1 MITYWETG
9 TSFTR
14 LNEFQPNCWINSHE
28 PTNEEVEVLISEY
41 NVPRDFIM
49 DVLDTDERSRIEVE
63 EDNSILIILRVPLN
77 NQNNGI
83 PFITVP
89 LGIIF
94 SGNQIITICS
104 RKTEVIPSLIKAVNE
119 NKITITKPFDYVL
132 RIFLISAV
140 WFLQFLKE
148 INVQTA
154 LIEKDLE
161 NATKNKE
168 LHRLLR
174 MEKCLVFFITSLK
187 SNEMVLTKMRNS
199 RNINGIE
206 HDEDLMEDVVIE
218 TKQALEM
225 ANVYSDIQSGMMDA
239 FASVISNN
247 LNVIM
252 KQLTSVTIILM
263 IPTLIASLYGMNV
276 PNNFENSPFAF
287 IYVIAISII
296 LSLFGIFLFKWKNW
310 F

>member
-1 MITYWETG
+1 MITYWEAG
-9 TSFTR
+9 NSFTR
-14 LNEFQPNCWINSHE
+14 LNEYQPNCWINSQE
-28 PTNEEVEVLISEY
+28 LTNEEVEILINEY
-41 NVPRDFIM
+41 NVPREFVM
-49 DVLDTDERSRIEVE
+49 DVLDIDERSRIEVD
-63 EDNSILIILRVPLN
+63 EDTVLIILRVPLN

-94 SGNQIITICS
+94 SNNQIITICS
-104 RKTEVIPSLIKAVNE
+104 RRTEIIPSLIKAVND
-119 NKITITKPFDYVL
+119 NKITITNRFDYVL

-187 SNEMVLTKMRNS
+187 TNEMVLAKMRNS
-199 RNINGIE
+199 RNMQWIE
-206 HDEDLMEDVVIE
+206 HDEDLMEDVIIE

-263 IPTLIASLYGMNV
+263 IPTLVASLYGMNV
-276 PNNFENSPFAF
+276 PNSFENSPYAF
-287 IYVIAISII
+287 VYVIGISVL
-296 LSLFGIFLFKWKNW
+296 LSLVGILLIKWKNW

>member
-9 TSFTR
+9 NSFTR
-14 LNEFQPNCWINSHE
+14 LNEFQPNCWINSQE
-28 PTNEEVEVLISEY
+28 LTNEEVEELITEY

-49 DVLDTDERSRIEVE
+49 DVLDIDERSRIEVD
-63 EDNSILIILRVPLN
+63 EDKVLIILRVPLN

-89 LGIIF
+89 LGIIV

-104 RKTEVIPSLIKAVNE
+104 RRTEIIPSLIKQVNE
-119 NKITITKPFDYVL
+119 NKITVSNQFDYVL
-132 RIFLISAV
+132 RLFLISAV

-168 LHRLLR
+168 LHRLLH

-187 SNEMVLTKMRNS
+187 TNEMVLAKMRNG
-199 RNINGIE
+199 RNMQGIE
-206 HDEDLMEDVVIE
+206 HDEDLMEDVIIE

-252 KQLTSVTIILM
+252 KQLTVVTIVLM
-263 IPTLIASLYGMNV
+263 IPNLVAGLFGMNV
-276 PNNFENSPFAF
+276 PNMLENSPFAF
-287 IYVIAISII
+287 LYIIAISILLVLI
-296 LSLFGIFLFKWKNW
+296 GIFMFWRRNW

>member
-14 LNEFQPNCWINSHE
+14 LKEYQPNCWINSQE
-28 PTNEEVEVLISEY
+28 LTNEEVEILINEY
-41 NVPRDFIM
+41 NVPRDFVM
-49 DVLDTDERSRIEVE
+49 DALDTDERSRIEVE
-63 EDNSILIILRVPLN
+63 EDSVMIILRVPLN

-89 LGIIF
+89 LGIVI
-94 SGNQIITICS
+94 SGNQIITICA
-104 RKTEVIPSLIKAVNE
+104 RRTEIIPSLIKAVNE
-119 NKITITKPFDYVL
+119 NKITIANRFDYVL

-161 NATKNKE
+161 TATKNKE
-168 LHRLLR
+168 LHRLLG

-187 SNEMVLTKMRNS
+187 SNEMVLAKMRNG
-199 RNINGIE
+199 RNMSGIE
-206 HDEDLMEDVVIE
+206 HDEDLMEDVIIE

-225 ANVYSDIQSGMMDA
+225 ANVYSDIQTGMMDA
-239 FASVISNN
+239 FASIISNN

-252 KQLTSVTIILM
+252 KQLTVVTIVLM
-263 IPTLIASLYGMNV
+263 IPNLVAGLFGMNV
-276 PNNFENSPFAF
+276 PNMFQNSPFAF
-287 IYVIAISII
+287 GYIIAISII
-296 LSLFGIFLFKWKNW
+296 LSLVGIFMFRRRNW

>member
-14 LNEFQPNCWINSHE
+14 LNEYQPNCWINSQE
-28 PTNEEVEVLISEY
+28 LTNEEVELIINEY

-49 DVLDTDERSRIEVE
+49 DVLDTDERSRMEIE
-63 EDNSILIILRVPLN
+63 EDQTLIILRVPLN
-77 NQNNGI
+77 TQNNGI

-89 LGIIF
+89 LGIVL
-94 SGNQIITICS
+94 SNHHIITICS
-104 RKTEVIPSLIKAVNE
+104 KRTEIIPALFKAVND
-119 NKITITKPFDYVL
+119 NKITIHNRFDYVL

-187 SNEMVLTKMRNS
+187 SNEMALAKMRAS
-199 RNINGIE
+199 RNMQGIE
-206 HDEDLMEDVVIE
+206 HDEDLLEDVLIE

-225 ANVYSDIQSGMMDA
+225 ANIYSDIQAGMMDA

-263 IPTLIASLYGMNV
+263 IPTLVASLYGMNV
-276 PNNFENSPFAF
+276 PNHFEGNSFAF
-287 IYVIAISII
+287 GYVIAISVI
-296 LSLFGIFLFKWKNW
+296 LSLVGVFLFKWKNW

>member
-14 LNEFQPNCWINSHE
+14 LTEYQPKCWINLQE
-28 PTNEEVEVLISEY
+28 PTNEEVELII
-41 NVPRDFIM
+41 NNHNAPRDFIM

-63 EDNSILIILRVPLN
+63 EDNMLIILRVPLN
-77 NQNNGI
+77 NQSNGV

-94 SGNQIITICS
+94 SNNQIITICS
-104 RKTEVIPSLIKAVNE
+104 RRTKIISSLIKAVNE
-119 NKITITKPFDYVL
+119 NKITITNQFDYVL

-168 LHRLLR
+168 LHRLLS

-187 SNEMVLTKMRNS
+187 SNEMVLAKMRNG
-199 RNINGIE
+199 RNTQGIE

-239 FASVISNN
+239 FASIISNN

-252 KQLTSVTIILM
+252 KQLTAVTIILM
-263 IPTLIASLYGMNV
+263 IPTLVASLYGMNV
-276 PNNFENSPFAF
+276 PNGLEESHFAF
-287 IYVIAISII
+287 GYVIIISAVLVLI
-296 LSLFGIFLFKWKNW
+296 GIFTFKRKNW

>member
-1 MITYWETG
+1 
-9 TSFTR
+9 
-14 LNEFQPNCWINSHE
+14 LNEFQPNCWINSQE
-28 PTNEEVEVLISEY
+28 LTNEEVEELINEY
-41 NVPRDFIM
+41 HVPRDFIM
-49 DVLDTDERSRIEVE
+49 DVLDTDERSRIEVD
-63 EDNSILIILRVPLN
+63 EDKVLIILRVPLN

-89 LGIIF
+89 LGIIV

-104 RKTEVIPSLIKAVNE
+104 RKTEIFPSLIKQVNE
-119 NKITITKPFDYVL
+119 NKITITNQFDYVL

-168 LHRLLR
+168 LHRLLH

-187 SNEMVLTKMRNS
+187 TNEMVLAKMRNG
-199 RNINGIE
+199 RNMQGID
-206 HDEDLMEDVVIE
+206 HDEDLMEDVIIE

-239 FASVISNN
+239 FASIISNN

-252 KQLTSVTIILM
+252 KQLTAVTILLM
-263 IPTLIASLYGMNV
+263 IPTLIASLFGMNV
-276 PNNFENSPFAF
+276 PNSFENSPFAF
-287 IYVIAISII
+287 GYVIAISIT
-296 LSLFGIFLFKWKNW
+296 LSLVGIFLFKWKNW

>member
-9 TSFTR
+9 NSFTR
-14 LNEFQPNCWINSHE
+14 LNVFQPNCWINSQE
-28 PTNEEVEVLISEY
+28 LTNEEVEELINEH

-49 DVLDTDERSRIEVE
+49 DVLDIDERSRIEV
-63 EDNSILIILRVPLN
+63 DDDKVLIILRVPLN

-89 LGIIF
+89 LGIIV
-94 SGNQIITICS
+94 SGTQIITICS
-104 RKTEVIPSLIKAVNE
+104 RKTEIIPSLIRQVNE
-119 NKITITKPFDYVL
+119 NKITITNQFDYVL

-168 LHRLLR
+168 LHRLLH

-187 SNEMVLTKMRNS
+187 TNEMVLAKMRNG
-199 RNINGIE
+199 RNMQGIE
-206 HDEDLMEDVVIE
+206 HDEDLMEDVIIE

-239 FASVISNN
+239 FASIISNN

-263 IPTLIASLYGMNV
+263 IPTLVASLYGMNV
-276 PNNFENSPFAF
+276 PNSFENSPFAF
-287 IYVIAISII
+287 DYVVAISITLALI
-296 LSLFGIFLFKWKNW
+296 GIFLFKRKNW

>member
-1 MITYWETG
+1 MITYWEAG
-9 TSFTR
+9 NSFTR
-14 LNEFQPNCWINSHE
+14 LNEFQPNCWINSQE
-28 PTNEEVEVLISEY
+28 LTNEEVEVLINDY
-41 NVPRDFIM
+41 NVPRDFVM
-49 DVLDTDERSRIEVE
+49 DVLDTDERSRIEVDE
-63 EDNSILIILRVPLN
+63 GVVLIILRVPLN
-77 NQNNGI
+77 NQNIGT

-94 SGNQIITICS
+94 SDNQIITICS
-104 RKTEVIPSLIKAVNE
+104 RRTEIIPSLIKAVND
-119 NKITITKPFDYVL
+119 NKITVANRFDYVL

-187 SNEMVLTKMRNS
+187 TNEMVLAKMRNS
-199 RNINGIE
+199 RNMQGIE
-206 HDEDLMEDVVIE
+206 HDEDLMEDVIIE

-225 ANVYSDIQSGMMDA
+225 SNVYSDIQSGMMDA

-252 KQLTSVTIILM
+252 KQLTTVTIILM
-263 IPTLIASLYGMNV
+263 IPTLMASLYGMNV
-276 PNNFENSPFAF
+276 PNSFEDSPYAFA
-287 IYVIAISII
+287 YII
-296 LSLFGIFLFKWKNW
+296 GFSVFLTLMGVLLSKWKNW

>member
-14 LNEFQPNCWINSHE
+14 LAEYQPNCWINLQE
-28 PTNEEVEVLISEY
+28 PTNEEVELLI
-41 NVPRDFIM
+41 NNHNAPRDFIM

-63 EDNSILIILRVPLN
+63 EDNMLIILRVPLN
-77 NQNNGI
+77 NQNNGV

-94 SGNQIITICS
+94 SNNQIITICS
-104 RKTEVIPSLIKAVNE
+104 RRTKIISSLIKAVNE
-119 NKITITKPFDYVL
+119 NKITITNPFDYVL

-168 LHRLLR
+168 LHRLLG

-187 SNEMVLTKMRNS
+187 SNEMVLAKMRNG
-199 RNINGIE
+199 RNTQGIE

-239 FASVISNN
+239 FASIISNN

-252 KQLTSVTIILM
+252 KQLTAVTIILM
-263 IPTLIASLYGMNV
+263 IPTLVASLYGMNV
-276 PNNFENSPFAF
+276 PNGLEESHLAF
-287 IYVIAISII
+287 GYVITISAVLVLI
-296 LSLFGIFLFKWKNW
+296 GIYTFKRKNW

>member
-9 TSFTR
+9 TSFNR
-14 LNEFQPNCWINSHE
+14 LAEYQPNCWINLQE
-28 PTNEEVEVLISEY
+28 PTNEEVELLI
-41 NVPRDFIM
+41 NNHNAPRDFIM

-63 EDNSILIILRVPLN
+63 EDNMLIILRVPLN
-77 NQNNGI
+77 NQNKGV

-94 SGNQIITICS
+94 SNNQIITICS
-104 RKTEVIPSLIKAVNE
+104 RRTKIISSLIKAVNE
-119 NKITITKPFDYVL
+119 NKITITNPFDYVL

-168 LHRLLR
+168 LHRLLS

-187 SNEMVLTKMRNS
+187 SNEMVLAKMRNG
-199 RNINGIE
+199 RNTQGIE

-239 FASVISNN
+239 FASIISNN

-252 KQLTSVTIILM
+252 KQLTAVTIILM
-263 IPTLIASLYGMNV
+263 IPTLVASLYGMNV
-276 PNNFENSPFAF
+276 PNGLEESHFAF
-287 IYVIAISII
+287 GYVITISVVLVLI
-296 LSLFGIFLFKWKNW
+296 GIFTFKRKNW

>member
-14 LNEFQPNCWINSHE
+14 LNTFQPNCWINSQE
-28 PTNEEVEVLISEY
+28 LTNEEVEELINTY
-41 NVPRDFIM
+41 DVPRDFIM
-49 DVLDTDERSRIEVE
+49 DVLDIDERSRIEVD
-63 EDNSILIILRVPLN
+63 EDKVLIILRVPLN

-89 LGIIF
+89 LGIIV

-104 RKTEVIPSLIKAVNE
+104 RRTEIIPSLIKQVNE
-119 NKITITKPFDYVL
+119 NKITVTNQFDYVL

-168 LHRLLR
+168 LHRLLH

-187 SNEMVLTKMRNS
+187 TNEMVLAKMRNG
-199 RNINGIE
+199 RNMQGVE
-206 HDEDLMEDVVIE
+206 HDEDLMEDVIIE

-239 FASVISNN
+239 FASIISNN

-263 IPTLIASLYGMNV
+263 IPTLVASLYGMNV
-276 PNNFENSPFAF
+276 PNNLENSQYAF
-287 IYVIAISII
+287 VFVIAISIT
-296 LSLFGIFLFKWKNW
+296 LSLFGVLLFKWKNW

>member
-1 MITYWETG
+1 MITFWKTG
-9 TSFTR
+9 TTFTR
-14 LNEFQPNCWINSHE
+14 LNAYQPDCWVNSQE
-28 PTNEEVEVLISEY
+28 LTTEEVDLLINEY

-49 DVLDTDERSRIEVE
+49 DVLDTDERSRIEFDE
-63 EDNSILIILRVPLN
+63 GQIMIILRVPLH

-89 LGIIF
+89 LGIYL
-94 SGNQIITICS
+94 SGNQIVTICS
-104 RKTEVIPSLIKAVNE
+104 RKNEVIPSLIKAVNE
-119 NKITITKPFDYVL
+119 NRIRITSQIDYVL
-132 RIFLISAV
+132 RIFMISAV

-161 NATKNKE
+161 HSTKNKE
-168 LHRLLR
+168 LHHLLR

-187 SNEMVLTKMRNS
+187 TNEMTLARMRNS
-199 RNINGIE
+199 RIIQE
-206 HDEDLMEDVVIE
+206 AEYDEDLMEDVVIE
-218 TKQALEM
+218 TRQALEM
-225 ANVYSDIQSGMMDA
+225 ANIYSDIQSGMMDA

-247 LNVIM
+247 LNVVM

-263 IPTLIASLYGMNV
+263 IPTLVSSMYGMNV
-276 PNNFENSPFAF
+276 PNSLENSPYAF
-287 IYVIAISII
+287 FWVAGLSLT
-296 LSLFGIFLFKWKNW
+296 LSLFGVIWLKRKNW

>member
-9 TSFTR
+9 TFFTR
-14 LNEFQPNCWINSHE
+14 LNEYQPNCWINSQE
-28 PTNEEVEVLISEY
+28 LTNEDVELLINEY
-41 NVPRDFIM
+41 DVPRDFIL
-49 DVLDTDERSRIEVE
+49 DVLDIDERSRIEIE
-63 EDNSILIILRVPLN
+63 ENNVMIILRVPLN
-77 NQNNGI
+77 NQNNGVS
-83 PFITVP
+83 FITVP
-89 LGIIF
+89 MGIIIQG
-94 SGNQIITICS
+94 SQIITICS
-104 RKTEVIPSLIKAVNE
+104 RRTEIIPSLIKAINE
-119 NKITITKPFDYVL
+119 NKITICNQFDYVL
-132 RIFLISAV
+132 RIFLISSV

-168 LHRLLR
+168 LHRLLG

-187 SNEMVLTKMRNS
+187 SNEMVLAKMRNS
-199 RNINGIE
+199 RNMKGIN

-239 FASVISNN
+239 FASIISNN

-252 KQLTSVTIILM
+252 KQLTSVTILLM
-263 IPTLIASLYGMNV
+263 IPTLIASLFGMNI
-276 PNNFENSPFAF
+276 PNSFENSPFAF
-287 IYVIAISII
+287 GYVIAISIC
-296 LSLFGIFLFKWKNW
+296 LSLFGILLFKWKNW

>member
-9 TSFTR
+9 NSFTR
-14 LNEFQPNCWINSHE
+14 LNEFQPNCWINSQE
-28 PTNEEVEVLISEY
+28 LTTEEVEKLINEHQ
-41 NVPRDFIM
+41 VPRDFIM
-49 DVLDTDERSRIEVE
+49 DVLDIDERSRIEVD
-63 EDNSILIILRVPLN
+63 EDKVLIILRVPLS

-89 LGIIF
+89 LGIIV
-94 SGNQIITICS
+94 SGTQIITICS
-104 RKTEVIPSLIKAVNE
+104 RKTKIIPSLMKQVNE
-119 NKITITKPFDYVL
+119 NKITVTNQFDYVL

-168 LHRLLR
+168 LHRLLN

-187 SNEMVLTKMRNS
+187 SNEMVLAKMRNG
-199 RNINGIE
+199 RNLQGIN
-206 HDEDLMEDVVIE
+206 HDEDLMEDVIIE

-239 FASVISNN
+239 FASIISNN

-252 KQLTSVTIILM
+252 KQLTVVTIVLM
-263 IPTLIASLYGMNV
+263 IPNLVAGLFGMNV
-276 PNNFENSPFAF
+276 PNMLENSPFAF
-287 IYVIAISII
+287 LYIIAISII
-296 LSLFGIFLFKWKNW
+296 LVLLGIFTFRRRNW

>member
-9 TSFTR
+9 NSFTR
-14 LNEFQPNCWINSHE
+14 LNVFQPNCWINSHE
-28 PTNEEVEVLISEY
+28 LTNEEVEELINVH

-49 DVLDTDERSRIEVE
+49 DVLDIDERSRIEVD
-63 EDNSILIILRVPLN
+63 EDKVLIILRVPLN

-89 LGIIF
+89 LGIIV
-94 SGNQIITICS
+94 SGTQIITICS
-104 RKTEVIPSLIKAVNE
+104 RKTEIIPSLIRQVNE
-119 NKITITKPFDYVL
+119 NKITITNHFDYVL

-168 LHRLLR
+168 LHRLLH

-187 SNEMVLTKMRNS
+187 TNEMVLAKMRNG
-199 RNINGIE
+199 RNMQGID
-206 HDEDLMEDVVIE
+206 HDEDLMEDVIIE

-239 FASVISNN
+239 FASIISNN

-263 IPTLIASLYGMNV
+263 IPTLVASLYGMNV
-276 PNNFENSPFAF
+276 PNSFENSPFAF
-287 IYVIAISII
+287 GYVIAISIALVLI
-296 LSLFGIFLFKWKNW
+296 GIFLFKWKNW

>member
-9 TSFTR
+9 SSFTR
-14 LNEFQPNCWINSHE
+14 LDEFQANCWINSHE

-41 NVPRDFIM
+41 NVPRDYIM
-49 DVLDTDERSRIEVE
+49 DVLDTDERSRIEVD
-63 EDNSILIILRVPLN
+63 EDKVFIILRVPLN
-77 NQNNGI
+77 NQNGGI

-94 SGNQIITICS
+94 SGTQIITICS
-104 RKTEVIPSLIKAVNE
+104 RRTEIIPSLIKSINE
-119 NKITITKPFDYVL
+119 NKITISNQFDYVL

-187 SNEMVLTKMRNS
+187 TNEMVLAKMRNG
-199 RNINGIE
+199 RNMQGIG
-206 HDEDLMEDVVIE
+206 HDEDLMEDVIIE

-252 KQLTSVTIILM
+252 KQLTAVTILLM
-263 IPTLIASLYGMNV
+263 IPTLIASLFGMNV
-276 PNNFENSPFAF
+276 PNSFENSPFAF
-287 IYVIAISII
+287 GYVIAISII
-296 LSLFGIFLFKWKNW
+296 LSLAGILLFKWKNW

>member
-1 MITYWETG
+1 MITYWEAG
-9 TSFTR
+9 NSFTR
-14 LNEFQPNCWINSHE
+14 LNEYQPNCWINSQE
-28 PTNEEVEVLISEY
+28 LTNEEVEILINDY
-41 NVPRDFIM
+41 NVPREFVM
-49 DVLDTDERSRIEVE
+49 DVLDIDERSRIEVD
-63 EDNSILIILRVPLN
+63 EDTVLIILRVPLN

-94 SGNQIITICS
+94 SNNQIITICS
-104 RKTEVIPSLIKAVNE
+104 RRTEIIPSLIKAVND
-119 NKITITKPFDYVL
+119 NKITITNRFDYVL

-187 SNEMVLTKMRNS
+187 TNEMVLAKMRNS
-199 RNINGIE
+199 RNMQWIE
-206 HDEDLMEDVVIE
+206 HDEDLMEDVIIE

-263 IPTLIASLYGMNV
+263 IPTLVASLYGMNV
-276 PNNFENSPFAF
+276 PNSFENSPYAF
-287 IYVIAISII
+287 VYVIGISVL
-296 LSLFGIFLFKWKNW
+296 LSLVGILLIKWKNW

>member
-14 LNEFQPNCWINSHE
+14 LKEYQPNCWINSQE
-28 PTNEEVEVLISEY
+28 LTNEEVEILISEY
-41 NVPRDFIM
+41 NVPRDFVM
-49 DVLDTDERSRIEVE
+49 DALDTDERSRIEVD
-63 EDNSILIILRVPLN
+63 EDVVMIILRVPLN

-89 LGIIF
+89 LGIVI

-104 RKTEVIPSLIKAVNE
+104 RRTEIIPSLIKAVNE
-119 NKITITKPFDYVL
+119 NKITVANRFDYVL

-168 LHRLLR
+168 LHRLLG

-187 SNEMVLTKMRNS
+187 SNEMVLAKMRNG
-199 RNINGIE
+199 RNMSGIE
-206 HDEDLMEDVVIE
+206 HDEDLMEDVIIE
-218 TKQALEM
+218 MKQALEM
-225 ANVYSDIQSGMMDA
+225 ANVYSDIQTGMMDA
-239 FASVISNN
+239 FASIISNN

-252 KQLTSVTIILM
+252 KQLTVVTIVLM
-263 IPTLIASLYGMNV
+263 IPNLVAGLFGMNV
-276 PNNFENSPFAF
+276 PNMFQNSPFAF
-287 IYVIAISII
+287 GYIIAISII
-296 LSLFGIFLFKWKNW
+296 LSLVGIFMFRRRNW

>member
-1 MITYWETG
+1 
-9 TSFTR
+9 
-14 LNEFQPNCWINSHE
+14 LNEFQPNCWINSQE
-28 PTNEEVEVLISEY
+28 LTNEEVELLIRDH
-41 NVPRDFIM
+41 NVPRDFVM
-49 DVLDTDERSRIEVE
+49 DVLDIDERSRIEV
-63 EDNSILIILRVPLN
+63 DGDTVLIILRVPLN

-83 PFITVP
+83 PFITIP
-89 LGIIF
+89 LGIII
-94 SGNQIITICS
+94 SGKQIITICS
-104 RKTEVIPSLIKAVNE
+104 RKTEIIPSLIKAVNE
-119 NKITITKPFDYVL
+119 NKITITNHFDYVL

-161 NATKNKE
+161 NATKNEE
-168 LHRLLR
+168 LHRLLH

-187 SNEMVLTKMRNS
+187 SNEMVLAKMRNG
-199 RNINGIE
+199 RNMQGIE

-239 FASVISNN
+239 FASIISNN

-263 IPTLIASLYGMNV
+263 IPTLVASLYGMNV
-276 PNNFENSPFAF
+276 PNGLENSPFAF
-287 IYVIAISII
+287 AYVIAISV
-296 LSLFGIFLFKWKNW
+296 SLALIGIFLFKWKNW

>member
-9 TSFTR
+9 TSFNR
-14 LNEFQPNCWINSHE
+14 LAEYQPNCWINLQE
-28 PTNEEVEVLISEY
+28 PTNEEVELLINNY
-41 NVPRDFIM
+41 NAPRDFIM

-63 EDNSILIILRVPLN
+63 EDNILIILRVPLN
-77 NQNNGI
+77 NQNNGV
-83 PFITVP
+83 PFTTVP

-94 SGNQIITICS
+94 SNNQIITICS
-104 RKTEVIPSLIKAVNE
+104 RRTKIISSLIKAVNE
-119 NKITITKPFDYVL
+119 NKITIANKFDYVL
-132 RIFLISAV
+132 RIFLFSAV

-161 NATKNKE
+161 TATKNKE
-168 LHRLLR
+168 LHRLLS

-187 SNEMVLTKMRNS
+187 SNEMVLAKMRNG
-199 RNINGIE
+199 RNMSGID
-206 HDEDLMEDVVIE
+206 HDEDLMEDVIIE

-225 ANVYSDIQSGMMDA
+225 ANVYSDIQTGMMDA
-239 FASVISNN
+239 FASIISNN

-252 KQLTSVTIILM
+252 KQLTAVTIILM
-263 IPTLIASLYGMNV
+263 IPNMVASMYGMNV
-276 PNNFENSPFAF
+276 PNGLEDSHLAF
-287 IYVIAISII
+287 GYVISISAVLVLI
-296 LSLFGIFLFKWKNW
+296 GIYTFKRKNW

>member
-1 MITYWETG
+1 
-9 TSFTR
+9 
-14 LNEFQPNCWINSHE
+14 INSQE
-28 PTNEEVEVLISEY
+28 LTNEEVELLIRRH
-41 NVPRDFIM
+41 NVPRDFVM
-49 DVLDTDERSRIEVE
+49 DVLDTDERSRIEVD
-63 EDNSILIILRVPLN
+63 EDTVLIILRVPLN

-83 PFITVP
+83 PFITIP
-89 LGIIF
+89 LGIII
-94 SGNQIITICS
+94 SGKQIITICS
-104 RKTEVIPSLIKAVNE
+104 RKTEIIPSLIKAVNE
-119 NKITITKPFDYVL
+119 NKITITNHFDYIL

-161 NATKNKE
+161 NATKNEE
-168 LHRLLR
+168 LHRLLH

-187 SNEMVLTKMRNS
+187 SNEMVLAKMRNG
-199 RNINGIE
+199 RNMQGIE

-239 FASVISNN
+239 FASIISNN

-263 IPTLIASLYGMNV
+263 IPTLVASLYGMNV
-276 PNNFENSPFAF
+276 PNGLENSPFAF
-287 IYVIAISII
+287 AYVIAISV
-296 LSLFGIFLFKWKNW
+296 SLALIGIFLFKWKNW

>member
-14 LNEFQPNCWINSHE
+14 LNEFHPNCWINSQE
-28 PTNEEVEVLISEY
+28 LTNEEVELLIREH
-41 NVPRDFIM
+41 NVPRDFVM
-49 DVLDTDERSRIEVE
+49 DVLDIDERSRIEV
-63 EDNSILIILRVPLN
+63 DGDTVLIIMRVPLN

-83 PFITVP
+83 PFITIP
-89 LGIIF
+89 LGIII
-94 SGNQIITICS
+94 SGKQIITICS
-104 RKTEVIPSLIKAVNE
+104 RKTEIIPSLIKAVNE
-119 NKITITKPFDYVL
+119 NKITITNHFDYVL

-168 LHRLLR
+168 LHRLLH

-187 SNEMVLTKMRNS
+187 SNEMVLAKMRNG
-199 RNINGIE
+199 RNMKGIE

-239 FASVISNN
+239 FASIISNN

-263 IPTLIASLYGMNV
+263 IPTLVASLYGMNV
-276 PNNFENSPFAF
+276 PNGLENSPFAF
-287 IYVIAISII
+287 AYVIAISV
-296 LSLFGIFLFKWKNW
+296 SLALIGIFLFKWKNW

>member
-9 TSFTR
+9 NSFTR
-14 LNEFQPNCWINSHE
+14 LNEFQPNCWINSQE
-28 PTNEEVEVLISEY
+28 LTNEEVEELINRY

-49 DVLDTDERSRIEVE
+49 DVLDIDERSRIEVE
-63 EDNSILIILRVPLN
+63 EDKVLIILRVPLN

-89 LGIIF
+89 LGIIV
-94 SGNQIITICS
+94 SGTQIITICS
-104 RKTEVIPSLIKAVNE
+104 RRTEIIPSLIKQVNE
-119 NKITITKPFDYVL
+119 NKITISNQFDYVL

-168 LHRLLR
+168 LHRLLH

-187 SNEMVLTKMRNS
+187 TNEMVLAKMRNG
-199 RNINGIE
+199 RNMQGIE
-206 HDEDLMEDVVIE
+206 HDEDLMEDVIIE

-239 FASVISNN
+239 FASIISNN

-252 KQLTSVTIILM
+252 KQLTAVTIVLM
-263 IPTLIASLYGMNV
+263 IPTLVASLYGMNV
-276 PNNFENSPFAF
+276 PNNFEDSPFAF
-287 IYVIAISII
+287 IYIIAISVF
-296 LSLFGIFLFKWKNW
+296 LLLVGVFLFKWKNW

>member
-1 MITYWETG
+1 MITYWEAG
-9 TSFTR
+9 NSFTR
-14 LNEFQPNCWINSHE
+14 LNEYQPNCWINSQE
-28 PTNEEVEVLISEY
+28 LTNEEVEILITEY
-41 NVPRDFIM
+41 NVPREFVM
-49 DVLDTDERSRIEVE
+49 DVLDTDERSRIEVDE
-63 EDNSILIILRVPLN
+63 GTVLIILRVPLN

-89 LGIIF
+89 LGIIY
-94 SGNQIITICS
+94 SNDHIITICS
-104 RKTEVIPSLIKAVNE
+104 RRTEIIPSLIKAVND
-119 NKITITKPFDYVL
+119 NKITIVNRFDYVL

-187 SNEMVLTKMRNS
+187 TNEMVLAKMRNS
-199 RNINGIE
+199 RNMQGIE
-206 HDEDLMEDVVIE
+206 HDEDLMEDVIIE

-225 ANVYSDIQSGMMDA
+225 SNVYSDIQSGMMDA

-263 IPTLIASLYGMNV
+263 IPTLVASLYGMNV
-276 PNNFENSPFAF
+276 PNSFENSPFAF
-287 IYVIAISII
+287 VYVIGISVL
-296 LSLFGIFLFKWKNW
+296 LSLVGILLIKWKNW

>member
-9 TSFTR
+9 NSFTC
-14 LNEFQPNCWINSHE
+14 LNEFQPNCWINSQE
-28 PTNEEVEVLISEY
+28 LTNEEVEQLINEY

-49 DVLDTDERSRIEVE
+49 DVLDIDERSRIEV
-63 EDNSILIILRVPLN
+63 DDDKVLIILRVPLN

-89 LGIIF
+89 LGIIV
-94 SGNQIITICS
+94 SGTQIITICS
-104 RKTEVIPSLIKAVNE
+104 RKTEIIPSLIKQVNE
-119 NKITITKPFDYVL
+119 NKITITNQFDYVL

-168 LHRLLR
+168 LHRLLH

-187 SNEMVLTKMRNS
+187 TNEMVLAKMRNG
-199 RNINGIE
+199 RNMQGID
-206 HDEDLMEDVVIE
+206 HDEDLMEDVIIE

-239 FASVISNN
+239 FASIISNN

-263 IPTLIASLYGMNV
+263 IPTLVASLYGMNV
-276 PNNFENSPFAF
+276 PNSFENSPFAF
-287 IYVIAISII
+287 DYVIAISIALALI
-296 LSLFGIFLFKWKNW
+296 GIFLFKRKNW

>member
-9 TSFTR
+9 TSFNR
-14 LNEFQPNCWINSHE
+14 VNEYQPNCWINSQE
-28 PTNEEVEVLISEY
+28 LTNEEVEELISEY

-63 EDNSILIILRVPLN
+63 EDSVLIILRVPLN

-89 LGIIF
+89 LGIVIK
-94 SGNQIITICS
+94 GTQIITICS
-104 RKTEVIPSLIKAVNE
+104 RRTEIIPSLIKAVNE
-119 NKITITKPFDYVL
+119 NKITISNHFDYVL

-168 LHRLLR
+168 LHRLLH

-187 SNEMVLTKMRNS
+187 SNEMVLAKMRNG
-199 RNINGIE
+199 RNMQGIE
-206 HDEDLMEDVVIE
+206 HDEDLMEDVIIE

-239 FASVISNN
+239 FASIISNN

-252 KQLTSVTIILM
+252 KQLTAVTILLM
-263 IPTLIASLYGMNV
+263 IPTLIASLFGMNV
-276 PNNFENSPFAF
+276 PNSFEDSPFAF
-287 IYVIAISII
+287 GYVITISIA
-296 LSLFGIFLFKWKNW
+296 LSLFGIFLFKRKNW

>member
-9 TSFTR
+9 NSFTR
-14 LNEFQPNCWINSHE
+14 LNEFQPNCWINSQE
-28 PTNEEVEVLISEY
+28 LTNEEVEVLINEY
-41 NVPRDFIM
+41 NVPRDFVM
-49 DVLDTDERSRIEVE
+49 DVLDTDERSRIEVDE
-63 EDNSILIILRVPLN
+63 GTVLIIVRVPLN

-89 LGIIF
+89 LGIIY

-104 RKTEVIPSLIKAVNE
+104 RRTEIIPSLIKAVNE
-119 NKITITKPFDYVL
+119 NKITVTNQFDYVL

-187 SNEMVLTKMRNS
+187 TNEMVLAKMRNS
-199 RNINGIE
+199 RNMQGIE
-206 HDEDLMEDVVIE
+206 HDEDLMEDVIIE

-225 ANVYSDIQSGMMDA
+225 SNVYSDIQSGMMDA

-276 PNNFENSPFAF
+276 PNSLSNSPYAFA
-287 IYVIAISII
+287 YII
-296 LSLFGIFLFKWKNW
+296 GFSVLLTLSGVLLIKWKNW

>member
-1 MITYWETG
+1 MITYWEAG
-9 TSFTR
+9 NSFTR
-14 LNEFQPNCWINSHE
+14 LNEFQPNCWVNSQE
-28 PTNEEVEVLISEY
+28 LTNEEVELLIREH

-49 DVLDTDERSRIEVE
+49 DVLDTDERSRIEVD
-63 EDNSILIILRVPLN
+63 EDVVMIILRVPLN

-83 PFITVP
+83 PFITIP
-89 LGIIF
+89 LGIIV
-94 SGNQIITICS
+94 SGKQIITICS
-104 RKTEVIPSLIKAVNE
+104 RRTEIIPSLMKAVNE
-119 NKITITKPFDYVL
+119 NKITISNHFDYVL

-168 LHRLLR
+168 LHRLLH

-187 SNEMVLTKMRNS
+187 SNEMVLAKMRNG
-199 RNINGIE
+199 RNMQGIE

-239 FASVISNN
+239 FASIISNN

-263 IPTLIASLYGMNV
+263 IPTLVASLYGMNV
-276 PNNFENSPFAF
+276 PNGFEDSHFAF
-287 IYVIAISII
+287 AYVITISV
-296 LSLFGIFLFKWKNW
+296 SLVLLGIFLFKRKNW

>member
-14 LNEFQPNCWINSHE
+14 LKEYQPNCWINSQE
-28 PTNEEVEVLISEY
+28 LTNEEVEILINEY
-41 NVPRDFIM
+41 NVPRDFVL
-49 DVLDTDERSRIEVE
+49 DVLDTDERSRIEVD
-63 EDNSILIILRVPLN
+63 EDIVMIILRVPLN

-89 LGIIF
+89 LGIVI

-104 RKTEVIPSLIKAVNE
+104 RRTEIIPSLIKAVNE
-119 NKITITKPFDYVL
+119 NKITVANQFDYVL

-168 LHRLLR
+168 LHHLLN

-187 SNEMVLTKMRNS
+187 SNEMVLAKMRNG
-199 RNINGIE
+199 RNLNTIE
-206 HDEDLMEDVVIE
+206 HDEDLMEDVIIE

-239 FASVISNN
+239 FASIISNN

-252 KQLTSVTIILM
+252 KQLTAVTILLM
-263 IPTLIASLYGMNV
+263 IPTLIASLFGMNI
-276 PNNFENSPFAF
+276 PNSFENSPFAF
-287 IYVIAISII
+287 GYVIAISIT
-296 LSLFGIFLFKWKNW
+296 LSLVGIFMFKRKNW

>member
-9 TSFTR
+9 NSFTR
-14 LNEFQPNCWINSHE
+14 LNEFQPNCWINSQE
-28 PTNEEVEVLISEY
+28 LTNKEVETLISEY

-49 DVLDTDERSRIEVE
+49 DVLDTDERSRIEVD
-63 EDNSILIILRVPLN
+63 EDTVLIVMRVPLN

-89 LGIIF
+89 LGIVIT
-94 SGNQIITICS
+94 GNQIITICS
-104 RKTEVIPSLIKAVNE
+104 RKTEIIPSLIKAVNE
-119 NKITITKPFDYVL
+119 NKITVSNNFDYVL

-161 NATKNKE
+161 NATKNEE

-187 SNEMVLTKMRNS
+187 TNEMVLAKMRNG
-199 RNINGIE
+199 RNLQGIE
-206 HDEDLMEDVVIE
+206 YDEDLMEDVIIE

-225 ANVYSDIQSGMMDA
+225 SNVYSDIQSGMMDA

-252 KQLTSVTIILM
+252 KQLTSATIILM
-263 IPTLIASLYGMNV
+263 IPTLVASLYGMNV
-276 PNNFENSPFAF
+276 PNNLENSHFAF
-287 IYVIAISII
+287 FYVIAISIT
-296 LSLFGIFLFKWKNW
+296 LSLVGIFLFKWKKW

>member
-9 TSFTR
+9 TSFKR
-14 LNEFQPNCWINSHE
+14 LNEFQPNCWINSQE
-28 PTNEEVEVLISEY
+28 LTNEEVEELINDH

-63 EDNSILIILRVPLN
+63 EETVLIILRVPLN

-89 LGIIF
+89 LGILI
-94 SGNQIITICS
+94 SGEQIITICS
-104 RKTEVIPSLIKAVNE
+104 RRTEIIPSLIKAINE
-119 NKITITKPFDYVL
+119 NKISISNRFDYVL

-187 SNEMVLTKMRNS
+187 TNEMVLAKMRNG
-199 RNINGIE
+199 RNLQRVE
-206 HDEDLMEDVVIE
+206 YDEDLMEDVIIE

-263 IPTLIASLYGMNV
+263 IPTLVASLYGMNV
-276 PNNFENSPFAF
+276 PNNLENSSYAF
-287 IYVIAISII
+287 FYVVAISIT
-296 LSLFGIFLFKWKNW
+296 LALFGILLFKWKNW

>member
-9 TSFTR
+9 NTFTR
-14 LNEFQPNCWINSHE
+14 LNEYQPNCWVNAQELTI
-28 PTNEEVEVLISEY
+28 EEVESLISDFK
-41 NVPRDFIM
+41 VPRDFIM
-49 DVLDTDERSRIEVE
+49 DVLDIDERSRMEIEDDQTLV
-63 EDNSILIILRVPLN
+63 ILRIPLS

-83 PFITVP
+83 PFTTVP
-89 LGIIF
+89 LGIIL
-94 SGNQIITICS
+94 SENQIITVCS
-104 RKTEVIPSLIKAVNE
+104 RRNEIIPTLFKRVNE
-119 NKITITKPFDYVL
+119 NKITIINQFDYVL
-132 RIFLISAV
+132 RIFLISAI

-148 INVQTA
+148 INIQTA

-161 NATKNKE
+161 TATKNKE
-168 LHRLLR
+168 LHRLLH

-187 SNEMVLTKMRNS
+187 SNEMVLSKMRIG
-199 RNINGIE
+199 RNLQRLV

-252 KQLTSVTIILM
+252 KQLTSITIILM
-263 IPTLIASLYGMNV
+263 IPTLVASLYGMNV
-276 PNNFENSPFAF
+276 PNNFEGSHLAFAY
-287 IYVIAISII
+287 ILAISVI
-296 LSLFGIFLFKWKNW
+296 LSLVGIFLFKWKNW

>member
-9 TSFTR
+9 ASITR
-14 LNEFQPNCWINSHE
+14 LNDYQPNCWINTQELS
-28 PTNEEVEVLISEY
+28 NEEVELLISEFK
-41 NVPRDFIM
+41 VPRDFIM
-49 DVLDTDERSRIEVE
+49 DVLDVDERSRIELDEGQV
-63 EDNSILIILRVPLN
+63 LIILRVPLN

-89 LGIIF
+89 LGIVL

-104 RKTEVIPSLIKAVNE
+104 RKTEIIPSLFKGIND
-119 NKITITKPFDYVL
+119 NKISITNQFDYVL
-132 RIFLISAV
+132 HIFLIAAF

-168 LHRLLR
+168 LHRLLH

-187 SNEMVLTKMRNS
+187 SNEMVLAKMRNG
-199 RNINGIE
+199 RNMRGIE

-218 TKQALEM
+218 IKQALEM

-252 KQLTSVTIILM
+252 KQLTSITIILM
-263 IPTLIASLYGMNV
+263 IPTLVASLYGMNV
-276 PNNFENSPFAF
+276 PNNFEGTPFAF
-287 IYVIAISII
+287 ELVIAISIVM
-296 LSLFGIFLFKWKNW
+296 SLIGVFLFKRKNW

>member
-14 LNEFQPNCWINSHE
+14 LAEYQPNCWINLQE
-28 PTNEEVEVLISEY
+28 PTNEEVELLI
-41 NVPRDFIM
+41 NNHNAPRDFIM

-63 EDNSILIILRVPLN
+63 EDNMLIILRVPLN
-77 NQNNGI
+77 NQNNGV

-94 SGNQIITICS
+94 SNNQIITICS
-104 RKTEVIPSLIKAVNE
+104 RRTKIISSLIKAVNE
-119 NKITITKPFDYVL
+119 NKITITNPFDYVL

-168 LHRLLR
+168 LHRLLS

-187 SNEMVLTKMRNS
+187 SNEMVLAKMRNG
-199 RNINGIE
+199 RNTQGIE

-239 FASVISNN
+239 FASIISNN

-252 KQLTSVTIILM
+252 KQLTAVTIILM
-263 IPTLIASLYGMNV
+263 IPTLVASLYGMNV
-276 PNNFENSPFAF
+276 PNGLEESHFAF
-287 IYVIAISII
+287 GYVITISVVLVLI
-296 LSLFGIFLFKWKNW
+296 GIFTFKRKNW

>member
-1 MITYWETG
+1 
-9 TSFTR
+9 
-14 LNEFQPNCWINSHE
+14 
-28 PTNEEVEVLISEY
+28 
-41 NVPRDFIM
+41 
-49 DVLDTDERSRIEVE
+49 
-63 EDNSILIILRVPLN
+63 
-77 NQNNGI
+77 
-83 PFITVP
+83 
-89 LGIIF
+89 
-94 SGNQIITICS
+94 
-104 RKTEVIPSLIKAVNE
+104 KTEIIPSLIKAVNE
-119 NKITITKPFDYVL
+119 NKITITNHFDYVL

-168 LHRLLR
+168 LHRLLH

-187 SNEMVLTKMRNS
+187 SNEMVLAKMRNG
-199 RNINGIE
+199 RNMQGIE

-239 FASVISNN
+239 FASIISNN

-263 IPTLIASLYGMNV
+263 IPTLVASLYGMNV
-276 PNNFENSPFAF
+276 PNGLENSPFAF
-287 IYVIAISII
+287 AYVIAISV
-296 LSLFGIFLFKWKNW
+296 SLALIGIFLFKWKNW

>member
-9 TSFTR
+9 NSFTR
-14 LNEFQPNCWINSHE
+14 LNEFQPNCWINSQE
-28 PTNEEVEVLISEY
+28 LTNEEVEVLINEY
-41 NVPRDFIM
+41 NVPRDFVM

-63 EDNSILIILRVPLN
+63 EDKVLIILRVPLN
-77 NQNNGI
+77 NQNIGI

-89 LGIIF
+89 LGIIM
-94 SGNQIITICS
+94 SGNQMITICS
-104 RKTEVIPSLIKAVNE
+104 RRTEIIPSLIKAVNE
-119 NKITITKPFDYVL
+119 NKISVSNQFDYVL

-168 LHRLLR
+168 LHRLLH

-187 SNEMVLTKMRNS
+187 SNEMVLTKMRNG
-199 RNINGIE
+199 RNMKGIE
-206 HDEDLMEDVVIE
+206 HDEDLMEDVTIE

-239 FASVISNN
+239 FASIISNN

-252 KQLTSVTIILM
+252 KQLTAVTILLM
-263 IPTLIASLYGMNV
+263 IPTLVASLFGMNV
-276 PNNFENSPFAF
+276 PNSFENSPFAF
-287 IYVIAISII
+287 GYVIAISIS
-296 LSLFGIFLFKWKNW
+296 LSLVGILLFKWKNW

>member
-1 MITYWETG
+1 MITYWEAG
-9 TSFTR
+9 NSFTR
-14 LNEFQPNCWINSHE
+14 LNEPQPNCWINSQE
-28 PTNEEVEVLISEY
+28 LTNEEVEILINDY
-41 NVPRDFIM
+41 NVPREFVM
-49 DVLDTDERSRIEVE
+49 DVLDTDERSRIEVD
-63 EDNSILIILRVPLN
+63 EDTVLIILRVPLN

-89 LGIIF
+89 LGIIY
-94 SGNQIITICS
+94 SPNYIITICS
-104 RKTEVIPSLIKAVNE
+104 RRTEIIPSLIKAVND
-119 NKITITKPFDYVL
+119 NKITIVNRFDYVL
-132 RIFLISAV
+132 RLFLISAV

-154 LIEKDLE
+154 LIEKDIE

-168 LHRLLR
+168 LHRLLH

-187 SNEMVLTKMRNS
+187 TNEMVLAKMRNS
-199 RNINGIE
+199 RNMQGIE
-206 HDEDLMEDVVIE
+206 HDEDLMEDVIIE

-263 IPTLIASLYGMNV
+263 IPTLVASMYGMNV
-276 PNNFENSPFAF
+276 PNTFENSPFAF
-287 IYVIAISII
+287 VYVIGISVI
-296 LSLFGIFLFKWKNW
+296 LSLVGILLIKWKNW